1 LLLFSE
7 ALSTLRAATDPAQP
21 ILSQWLGCILL
32 GAANVEQT
40 KYLNWEDLR
49 IIHGTVVRSLGP
61 QRTTLGELATAA
73 TIADVLRWNLRQLSP
88 EAVASDFYLDPH
100 TQHYTG
106 MQSVLKGWCAAIRWA
121 DKLINSDFIHT
132 HKGHPI
138 YFECTDNYDDLR
150 TRFAPLIGRFRT
162 TMQWPT
168 DRVLTF
174 IVDRGI
180 YGNEVFNQV
189 LAAPDHHLITWEKG
203 YQPTPWDPAAQQ
215 GECTETKARNHSQD
229 VRTYHFAWTANSW
242 PKNAKLRQIIVRAT
256 NPVSVTTQLAILT
269 DDLTR
274 PAQEIVQLMFNRW
287 IQEND
292 FKYLDKHFGINQLTS
307 YRSIPYEALR
317 VGLTDRLVPSHA
329 WLQKAK
335 AGQALLRQKTRH
347 LATADTARRH
357 EEDRQHHLKEQER
370 QLKEQIEKQ
379 RLTTTEAQATSEPA
393 KTIEPEGTEGTASTA
408 LPESALE
415 SSPEPPPISILRRS
429 IARLKQASKRYQQYQ
444 QERTQKID
452 TLHAAL
458 TANQAE
464 KDSLQ
469 RDVSRADQLV
479 SQGMVRMDT
488 RNKSLMD
495 TLRITARNLFYAA
508 LHPFKESYNNYRDD
522 HDYFR
527 ELTQSGG
534 VLRWNGQELEVHL
547 IPRVNYPPKIRRIID
562 ELLHSYNE
570 KKLTLPDGSGRR
582 LRFHQTTREQLEIK
596 LIEPPHAP
604 EPRPPAEVK

>member
-1 LLLFSE
+1 MLLFSE
-7 ALSTLRAATDPAQP
+7 ALSTLRTATDPAQP

-49 IIHGTVVRSLGP
+49 LILGTVVRSLGP
-61 QRTTLGELATAA
+61 QRTTLSELATAD
-73 TIADVLRWNLRQLSP
+73 TIADVLRWNLRQLGP
-88 EAVASDFYLDPH
+88 EAVANDFYLDPH

-106 MQSVLKGWCAAIRWA
+106 MQSVLKGWCAKIRWA

-150 TRFAPLIGRFRT
+150 TRFAPLIARFRT
-162 TMQWPT
+162 TMQWPS
-168 DRVLTF
+168 DRILTF

-180 YGNEVFNQV
+180 YGNDVFNQV

-203 YQPTPWDPAAQQ
+203 YQPSPWDPAAQQ
-215 GECTETKARNHSQD
+215 GECTVTKARNHSQD
-229 VRTYHFAWTANSW
+229 VRTYHFAWTTNPW
-242 PKNAKLRQIIVRAT
+242 PKNPKLGQIIVQAT
-256 NPVSVTTQLAILT
+256 NPVGVTTQLAILT
-269 DDLTR
+269 DDWTR
-274 PAQEIVQLMFNRW
+274 PAQETVHLMFNRW

-357 EEDRQHHLKEQER
+357 EEDRQHQLKEQER
-370 QLKEQIEKQ
+370 QLQQQKEKQ
-379 RLTTTEAQATSEPA
+379 HQATTEAP
-393 KTIEPEGTEGTASTA
+393 IPE
-408 LPESALE
+408 LPEL
-415 SSPEPPPISILRRS
+415 PEPISISILRRT
-429 IARLKQASKRYQQYQ
+429 IARLKQASKRYHQYQ
-444 QERTQKID
+444 NERTKKID
-452 TLHAAL
+452 ALHTAL

-469 RDVSRADQLV
+469 REVSRADQLV
-479 SQGMVRMDT
+479 EKGMVIMDT

-508 LHPFKESYNNYRDD
+508 LQPFKESYNNYRDD

-534 VLRWNGQELEVHL
+534 VLRWTGQELEVHL

-562 ELLHSYNE
+562 DLLSSYNE
-570 KKLTLPDGSGRR
+570 KKLTLPDGSGRP
-582 LRFHQTTREQLEIK
+582 LRFYQTTREQIAIK
-596 LIEPPHAP
+596 LIE
-604 EPRPPAEVK
+604 RPTPSASG